1 MKTLVLLFCMMLTFL
16 FQSPAYA
23 QVETLNSY
31 PAASSVIFLDFDG
44 HTVDGTSWNW
54 DGNPITCAGSGLNTA
69 QIAEIFNR
77 VAEDYRP
84 FNINITTEQEKFIAA
99 PIEKRMR
106 VVITTTSAWYGNSA
120 GGVAFI
126 RSFTSGDDTPC
137 FVFSALFGYN
147 LKKISEAISHEAG
160 HTLGLYHQSQYDA
173 NCYRIAEYYAGKG
186 TGEIGW
192 APIMGVGYS
201 RNFTLWSYGP
211 NSLGCTNF
219 QSDLDIITSAD
230 NGFGYRPDDHG
241 STFNNATLALFS
253 NNQFDVSGVV
263 QQNTDMDMFHF
274 TMPYNGRFQLN
285 AVPYNVGTGNAGS
298 DLDMQV
304 TLYNESQTLLN
315 VYNPGALLNS
325 IADTTLNSGTYYLR
339 IEGKGN
345 LYAPSYA
352 SLGSYTLKGNIEGG
366 ISLPLHKLELK
377 VAQNEGKHQ
386 FNWIVEADEKIE
398 RQVLEASTDGRNF
411 YFVADISPDIFS
423 YSYHPGVASDIQYRL
438 NVAFDD
444 GHRYYSNV
452 VNIRKNETGPRPKL
466 LTNFINSTIISVN
479 SPGNYYYSIVDFNG
493 KIISKGQLMIGVN
506 NINANNIVN
515 GMYLIRFWNNNHQ
528 WIDKLLRQ

>member
-1 MKTLVLLFCMMLTFL
+1 MKPLVLLFCMMLTFS
-16 FQSPAYA
+16 FQSPVHA
-23 QVETLNSY
+23 QAEILNSY
-31 PAASSVIFLDFDG
+31 PSASAVIFLDFDG

-54 DGNPITCAGSGLNTA
+54 DGNPINCASSGLNTT
-69 QIAEIFNR
+69 QINEIFNR

-84 FNINITTEQEKFIAA
+84 FNLNITTEQAKFLAA
-99 PIEKRMR
+99 PIDKRMR
-106 VVITTTSAWYGNSA
+106 VIITTTSDWYGNSA

-147 LKKISEAISHEAG
+147 LKKIAEAVSHEAG

-173 NCYRIAEYYAGKG
+173 NCKKITDYYAGIG

-192 APIMGVGYS
+192 APIMGVGYN
-201 RNFTLWSYGP
+201 RNFTLWSNGP

-219 QSDLDIITSAD
+219 QSDLDIITSSE
-230 NGFGYRPDDHG
+230 NGFGYRTDDHG
-241 STFNNATLALFS
+241 STFNTATPTLFS

-263 QQNTDMDMFHF
+263 QQNTDMDIFSF
-274 TMPYNGRFQLN
+274 TMPYQGRFQLN
-285 AVPYNVGTGNAGS
+285 AIPYNVGTGNAGS

-325 IADTTLNSGTYYLR
+325 VADTTLNPGSYYLK

-366 ISLPLHKLELK
+366 IPLPLHQLELR
-377 VAQNEGKHQ
+377 VVQLEDKHQ
-386 FNWIVEADEKIE
+386 FNWIVVADEKIE
-398 RQVLEASTDGRNF
+398 RQILEASTDGRNF
-411 YFVADISPDIFS
+411 YSVAEMAHDIFS
-423 YSYHPGVASDIQYRL
+423 YSYQPVAASAIQYRL
-438 NVAFDD
+438 NVTFDN
-444 GHRYYSNV
+444 GHRYYSNI
-452 VNIRKNETGPRPKL
+452 VNIRKNEARPRPKL
-466 LTNFINSTIISVN
+466 VSNFTTSNIVQVN
-479 SPGNYYYSIVDFNG
+479 SPGNYNYTIIDFNG
-493 KIISKGQLMIGVN
+493 KIISKGYLMNGVN
-506 NINANNIVN
+506 NINTGNIVS
-515 GMYLIRFWNNNHQ
+515 GMYFVRFSNNDHQ
-528 WIDKLLRQ
+528 CTDKLLRQ